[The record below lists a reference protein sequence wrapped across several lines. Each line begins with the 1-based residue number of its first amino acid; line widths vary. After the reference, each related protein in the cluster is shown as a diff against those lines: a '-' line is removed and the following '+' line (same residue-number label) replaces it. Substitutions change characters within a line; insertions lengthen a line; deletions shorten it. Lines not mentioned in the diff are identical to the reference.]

1 MDRIHRIGQQRD
13 VKIVRFVMAGSIEE
27 RMVALQEAKNMQAK
41 GSMQKLSAD
50 EQRRV
55 RLDDLRGLLLLEEHE
70 N

>member
-13 VKIVRFVMAGSIEE
+13 VKVIRFVMAGSIEE
-27 RMVALQEAKNMQAK
+27 RMVALQEAKSMQAK
-41 GSMQKLSAD
+41 GSMQKLSAE

-55 RLDDLRGLLLLEEHE
+55 RLDDLKGLLLLEQED

>member
-27 RMVALQEAKNMQAK
+27 RMVALQEAKSMQAK